1 VLNILI
7 ADDHELIRE
16 GIRQSLQG
24 LDPNGVIFEAEDEQ
38 QVASVLQSEHIDVLL
53 LDLVLPNGKS
63 FNVLKDAVATY
74 EDIKVA
80 ILTASEDVN
89 DVLKCMDLGAS
100 AFVTKTS
107 GKTNLVNALRLVISG
122 GVYISP
128 VLIDKITQAE
138 ADGDRR
144 GDDIRKAEALTNRQ
158 REVLALVCQGSSNKE
173 IANLL
178 GLSDNTVKIHVTAIL
193 RSLEVSNRTQ
203 AVLLANKIGL
213 FE

>member
-1 VLNILI
+1 MLNILI

-16 GIRQSLQG
+16 GIRHSLQG
-24 LDPNGVIFEAEDEQ
+24 LDPGGMIFEAEDEQ
-38 QVASVLQSEHIDVLL
+38 QVDSILQSEKIDVLL

-63 FNVLKDAVATY
+63 FKVLESALASY

-80 ILTASEDVN
+80 ILTASEDIN
-89 DVLKCMDLGAS
+89 DVRKCMDIGAS
-100 AFVTKTS
+100 AFITKTS
-107 GKTNLVNALRLVISG
+107 GKSHLVNALRLVISG

-128 VLIDKITQAE
+128 ELIEKINQAQ
-138 ADGDRR
+138 ADGDS
-144 GDDIRKAEALTNRQ
+144 GAEDERKAESLTNRQ
-158 REVLALVCQGSSNKE
+158 REVLGLVCQGSSNKE

-193 RSLEVSNRTQ
+193 RSLGVSNRTQ
-203 AVLLANKIGL
+203 AVLMANRLGL